1 MGDIA
6 LGGFVIIVM
15 GSVATAGITLVALAG
30 IAMFEWAK
38 YRRRP

>member
-6 LGGFVIIVM
+6 LGAFVIIVM
-15 GSVATAGITLVALAG
+15 GSMATAGITLLALAG
-30 IAMFEWAK
+30 VAMVEWAK